1 MIADLASAMAVP
13 SILFVGYVVWM
24 MWKHFGMTS
33 PRSLQRTWA
42 ESRPARENSREMLRT
57 NPSLRWMYIAVVGV
71 EFIALGLAAYLIL
84 HH

>member
-13 SILFVGYVVWM
+13 SILFVGCVLWL

-33 PRSLQRTWA
+33 PRSLQRTWVA
-42 ESRPARENSREMLRT
+42 SRPARENSREMLRT
-57 NPSLRWMYIAVVGV
+57 NPSLRWMFITVAGV
-71 EFIALGLAAYLIL
+71 EFITLGLAAYLIL